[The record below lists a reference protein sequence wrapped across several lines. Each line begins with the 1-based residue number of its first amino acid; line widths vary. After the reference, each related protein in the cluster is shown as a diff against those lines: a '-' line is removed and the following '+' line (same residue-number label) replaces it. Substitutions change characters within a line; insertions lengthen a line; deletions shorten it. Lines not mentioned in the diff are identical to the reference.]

1 MKADKGVPSKLR
13 FAGCLS
19 PIVPCKA
26 NMPLPQ
32 RWNKNKKPPTGFEV
46 IEPTLEALEHELRDK
61 IKETNE
67 KLRKTESMWPV
78 HQINWQKSRYVYDMY
93 YKYNRISKQVYQ
105 YCIQQKLID
114 AALIAKVRFYDV
126 PGMVVNHVLALDVL
140 SHRSILSTPPT
151 ESWTKT

>member
-1 MKADKGVPSKLR
+1 
-13 FAGCLS
+13 
-19 PIVPCKA
+19 
-26 NMPLPQ
+26 MPLPQ
-32 RWNKNKKPPTGFEV
+32 RWHKSKKPPAGFDV

-114 AALIAKVRFYDV
+114 AALIAKVRT
-126 PGMVVNHVLALDVL
+126 L
-140 SHRSILSTPPT
+140 
-151 ESWTKT
+151 E

>member
-1 MKADKGVPSKLR
+1 
-13 FAGCLS
+13 
-19 PIVPCKA
+19 
-26 NMPLPQ
+26 MPLPQ
-32 RWNKNKKPPTGFEV
+32 RWHKNKKPPAGFEV

-61 IKETNE
+61 VKETNE

-114 AALIAKVRFYDV
+114 AALIAKVKNSLVERGSV
-126 PGMVVNHVLALDVL
+126 
-140 SHRSILSTPPT
+140 
-151 ESWTKT
+151 W